1 MLGIGYNRKC
11 VMSMSDKRVVSTDN
25 DNAAAMKFKECSK
38 MIVRYING
46 GLRIENINTH
56 KQYKFSKG
64 LLWAILEINPGIEI
78 EMRDVPRSY
87 FQGIA
92 IELEKFERRKAQGE
106 KQLTEA
112 FMNADELIVTR
123 SKGNI
128 YVVAAGTGERC
139 LYSQRLL
146 HAILDNK
153 PDVKM
158 RAVRVPRSVVR
169 GIEIEAKRYKRM
181 KGMN

>member
-1 MLGIGYNRKC
+1 MP
-11 VMSMSDKRVVSTDN
+11 DKRVVSTDN
-25 DNAAAMKFKECSK
+25 DNAAAMKFKDCSK
-38 MIVRYING
+38 IIVRYVNR
-46 GLRIENINTH
+46 GLWIENINTY

-64 LLWAILEINPGIEI
+64 LLWAILEVNPGIEI

-92 IELEKFERRKAQGE
+92 IEVEKFKRKKVQDE
-106 KQLTEA
+106 KQLPEA
-112 FMNADELIVTR
+112 LMNADELIVTGSR
-123 SKGNI
+123 GNT
-128 YVVAAGTGERC
+128 YVVVDTGERC

-146 HAILDNK
+146 HAILDNR

-158 RAVRVPRSVVR
+158 RAERAPRSVIR
-169 GIEIEAKRYKRM
+169 GIEIEAKSYKRT